1 MKKPCIIW
9 LIDGLGSGGAENLT
23 LSILKRFDKTKY
35 HIRVCVIKE
44 KPHSPI
50 KAELEKSG
58 ISVDMVR
65 MPSLR
70 SPSNLPK
77 LLRYLRLHRPQLIH
91 AQLQFS
97 TIFGNIAGVL
107 LQIPCISTLHTV
119 GKPTKWA
126 AYLRNQINWF
136 ILRNFCT
143 KIIAVSEDT
152 RNFHMNEGKIPET
165 KIITIYNGIDLSIF
179 KPSNKIENAK
189 KREKFNL
196 PADAKIISTV
206 AVLRKPKGIQY
217 MIEAMPAIIESAP
230 NCKYMIVGDG
240 EYGGALRELV
250 REKELDRHIV
260 FAGQQKDIS
269 TILAIS
275 DLFVL
280 PTLTEA
286 LPTVLIEA
294 MAAGK
299 AIVAS
304 KVGGIPEMIEDGV
317 NGILIPAS
325 SPSDLTKACLR
336 LIDDDDLRNR
346 MAEKSLEIANRKFDI
361 QKLIQSLNNLYDE
374 LIRNG
379 R

>member
-1 MKKPCIIW
+1 MKKPRIIW

-23 LSILKRFDKTKY
+23 LSILKRFDKKKY

-44 KPHSPI
+44 KPDSPI

-70 SPSNLPK
+70 NPSNLPK
-77 LLRYLRLHRPQLIH
+77 LLRYLRLHRPHLIH

-107 LQIPCISTLHTV
+107 LQIPCVSTLHTV
-119 GKPTKWA
+119 GKPTRRA

-152 RNFHMNEGKIPET
+152 RSFHMSEGKIPET
-165 KIITIYNGIDLSIF
+165 KIITIYNGIELSTF
-179 KPSNKIENAK
+179 KPSDKIENAK
-189 KREKFNL
+189 KREEFNL

-250 REKELDRHIV
+250 REKELEKHIV
-260 FAGQQKDIS
+260 FTGQQKDIS

-299 AIVAS
+299 AIIAS
-304 KVGGIPEMIEDGV
+304 KVGGIPEMIEDGL

-325 SPSDLTKACLR
+325 SPSDLAKACLR
-336 LIDDDDLRNR
+336 LIDDDNLRNR
-346 MAEKSLEIANRKFDI
+346 MAEKSLEIANQKFDI